1 MICDSCNYK
10 RNCINGRWCLKL
22 KRYVE
27 YSKDIKACEEYK
39 E

>member
-1 MICDSCNYK
+1 MICDSCKYK
-10 RNCINGRWCLKL
+10 RNCINGRWCLKF

-27 YSKDIKACEEYK
+27 YSKDIEAYEEYK

>member
-10 RNCINGRWCLKL
+10 RNCINGRWCLKF

-27 YSKDIKACEEYK
+27 YSKDIIEGEEYK